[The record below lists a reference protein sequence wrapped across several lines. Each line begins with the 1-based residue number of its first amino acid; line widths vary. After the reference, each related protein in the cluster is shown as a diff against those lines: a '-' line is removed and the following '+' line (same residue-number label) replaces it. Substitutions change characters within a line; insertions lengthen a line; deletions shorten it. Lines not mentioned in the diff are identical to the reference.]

1 MRRHPKDLTCTRDD
15 SATLLTPTGPHRSY
29 GAFCRQT
36 LLGGNYELL
45 DHNTYEPN
53 PDFYAALL
61 WRRLMGVKVLDVDLH
76 RHPRSGSGSGSGSE
90 SEMVRAYASCTPR
103 GKTAEAR
110 RKSEGSVTLLLLNL
124 SPNTSTVLSIMPA
137 GSFVGE
143 GALARE
149 EYHMAAAPLAHP
161 PRPGAATAVR
171 TTHALRSLAPACLT
185 SWRLCGWRRRIWMSG
200 CADGGC
206 CSTADLSP

>member
-1 MRRHPKDLTCTRDD
+1 MRRPVDLASGVARCLSRVAHTDGG
-15 SATLLTPTGPHRSY
+15 AGRSY

-53 PDFYAALL
+53 PDYYAALL

-76 RHPRSGSGSGSGSE
+76 RRSTSGYGSGSGFILGSGSGAD
-90 SEMVRAYASCTPR
+90 SEMIRAYASCTPR
-103 GKTAEAR
+103 GKTAEVR

-161 PRPGAATAVR
+161 PRPGTASSVR
-171 TTHALRSLAPACLT
+171 TTHALRGLAPA
-185 SWRLCGWRRRIWMSG
+185 
-200 CADGGC
+200 
-206 CSTADLSP
+206 

>member
-1 MRRHPKDLTCTRDD
+1 MRRPVHFASGVARCLSRVAHTDGG
-15 SATLLTPTGPHRSY
+15 AGRSY

-61 WRRLMGVKVLDVDLH
+61 FRRLMGVKVLDVDLH
-76 RHPRSGSGSGSGSE
+76 RRSTSGFGSGSGSD
-90 SEMVRAYASCTPR
+90 SEMIRAYASCTPR
-103 GKTAEAR
+103 GKTAQAR

-161 PRPGAATAVR
+161 PRPGTASSVR
-171 TTHALRSLAPACLT
+171 TTHALRGLAPA
-185 SWRLCGWRRRIWMSG
+185 
-200 CADGGC
+200 
-206 CSTADLSP
+206 